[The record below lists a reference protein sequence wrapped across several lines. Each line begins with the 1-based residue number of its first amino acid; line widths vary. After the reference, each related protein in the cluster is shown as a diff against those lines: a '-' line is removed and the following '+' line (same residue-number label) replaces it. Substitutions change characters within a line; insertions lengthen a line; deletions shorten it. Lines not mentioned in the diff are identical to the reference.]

1 DAGASGRARRH
12 RSLARQRARL
22 EESAIRDLFGV
33 GRWSELDPLVRSTWS
48 RRGALPP
55 AERAPLAAV
64 FSAHLFWTGSIGQ
77 AFTVANDE
85 LATLEERGAL
95 DAGACCCGR
104 PRSLRG
110 SRVTMRLPGLSWTGL
125 WMSPG
130 APMIWTWISEPAVS
144 RS

>member
-1 DAGASGRARRH
+1 RPRGGRRVREPAGGEGTRAGQAGRGATLHRGAFQLARRH

-55 AERAPLAAV
+55 AEPAQLAAV

-77 AFTVANDE
+77 A
-85 LATLEERGAL
+85 
-95 DAGACCCGR
+95 
-104 PRSLRG
+104 
-110 SRVTMRLPGLSWTGL
+110 
-125 WMSPG
+125 
-130 APMIWTWISEPAVS
+130 
-144 RS
+144 